1 MRAGY
6 LLLSCA
12 LAVTVT
18 ITTANLHV
26 LAVLVL
32 RAAFLDGVVAV
43 IITIINAIVMGDVTG
58 TEMGMGMGMGMGTS
72 IDGIGSRSRE

>member
-43 IITIINAIVMGDVTG
+43 IIIINAIVMGDVTG
-58 TEMGMGMGMGMGTS
+58 TEMGMGMGTS